1 MDSMKKM
8 TLEEFTSELASNS
21 PAPGGGSVAAL
32 SSSIGA
38 SLASMVFSLTVGKK
52 LYNEY
57 DDEKKKLIDEGLA
70 SAQKLKDVFLN
81 LMDEDTTAFNGLM
94 AAFKLPKETDEEKKI
109 RSQKIQEG
117 YKGATEIP
125 LKTARESVKIF
136 DLLEVAAEIGNPNA
150 VSDAGVGA
158 MSALTGLEGA
168 VMNVKINLSSIK
180 DAEFVERV
188 SKECEELVEAGKS
201 KKEKIIAIV
210 NSKL

>member
-8 TLEEFTSELASNS
+8 TLEEFTNELASNS

-57 DDEKKKLIDEGLA
+57 DDEKKKLIDDGLV
-70 SAQKLKDVFLN
+70 SAGKLKEVFLN

-94 AAFKLPKETDEEKKI
+94 AAFKLPKDTDEEKQI

-117 YKGATEIP
+117 YKEATEIP
-125 LKTARESVKIF
+125 LKTARESAKIF
-136 DLLEVAAEIGNPNA
+136 DLLEIAANIGNPNA
-150 VSDAGVGA
+150 VSDAGVGT
-158 MSALTGLEGA
+158 MIALTGLEGA
-168 VMNVKINLSSIK
+168 VMNVRINLSSIK
-180 DAEFVERV
+180 DMEFVERV
-188 SKECEELVEAGKS
+188 SKECDELVGAARA
-201 KKEKIIAIV
+201 KKEKIIGIV